1 MEKIRISA
9 VKYANTYPFIYG
21 LTESGFEKKV
31 ILETDHPADCASKLI
46 AGKVD
51 IGLIPVATL
60 HHLKEYHIISDYC
73 IGANGNVR
81 TVMLLSNC
89 PFNNIETIY
98 LDYRSRSS
106 VNLTKVLAKNYWNS
120 EFRWMNTSKGFD
132 FRNIGMKEA
141 VVLIGD
147 QCFEYEKSFRYG
159 IDLAREWKN
168 FSGLPFVFA
177 CWAANKVIDPVFIA
191 DFNKALSLGVGN
203 IDAVVQKY
211 ANAGVISGNDLKI
224 YLSENIDYDLNDDK
238 KKAMKLFLELMGK
251 LNKIN

>member
-21 LTESGFEKKV
+21 LTESGFDEKV
-31 ILETDHPADCASKLI
+31 ILETDHPADCAAKLI
-46 AGKVD
+46 SGKVD
-51 IGLIPVATL
+51 IGLVPVATL
-60 HHLKEYHIISDYC
+60 PLLPEYHIISEYC

-89 PFNNIETIY
+89 PFNNIETVF

-106 VNLTKVLAKNYWNS
+106 VNLTKVLAKHYWNS

-132 FRNIGMKEA
+132 FRNIKKNEA

-147 QCFEYEKSFRYG
+147 QCFEYEKSFSYK
-159 IDLAREWKN
+159 IDLALEWKN

-177 CWAANKVIDPVFIA
+177 CWTANKIIDQEFIA
-191 DFNKALSLGVGN
+191 EFNKALSLGVEN

-211 ANAGVISGNDLKI
+211 GKTGVISGNDLST
-224 YLSENIDYDLNDDK
+224 YLKENIDYDLDDDK

-251 LNKIN
+251 LK

>member
-21 LTESGFEKKV
+21 LTESGFDKNV
-31 ILETDHPADCASKLI
+31 TLETDHPADCAAKLI

-60 HHLKEYHIISDYC
+60 PLMSEYHIISDFC

-89 PFNNIETIY
+89 PFNNIETVF

-106 VNLTKVLAKNYWNS
+106 VNLTKVLAKNFWNS

-132 FRNIGMKEA
+132 FRNIGRNQA

-147 QCFEYEKSFRYG
+147 QCFEYEKSFSYK
-159 IDLAREWKN
+159 IDLALEWRN

-177 CWAANKVIDPVFIA
+177 CWTSNKKLDRDFIA
-191 DFNKALSLGVGN
+191 EFNKALSLGVKN

-211 ANAGVISGNDLKI
+211 GKTGVISGSDLKT
-224 YLSENIDYDLNDDK
+224 YLKENIDYDLNDDK
-238 KKAMKLFLELMGK
+238 KKAMKLFLELMGE
-251 LNKIN
+251 L

>member
-21 LTESGFEKKV
+21 LTESGFDKNV
-31 ILETDHPADCASKLI
+31 TLETDHPADCAAKLI
-46 AGKVD
+46 AGNVD

-60 HHLKEYHIISDYC
+60 PLMSEYHIISDFC

-89 PFNNIETIY
+89 PFNNIETVF

-106 VNLTKVLAKNYWNS
+106 VNLTKVLAKNFWNS

-132 FRNIGMKEA
+132 FRNIGRNQA

-147 QCFEYEKSFRYG
+147 QCFEYEKSFSYK
-159 IDLAREWKN
+159 IDLALEWKN

-177 CWAANKVIDPVFIA
+177 CWTSNKKLDRDFIA
-191 DFNKALSLGVGN
+191 EFNKALSLGVKN

-211 ANAGVISGNDLKI
+211 GKTGVISGSDLKT
-224 YLSENIDYDLNDDK
+224 YLKENIDYDLNDDK
-238 KKAMKLFLELMGK
+238 KKAMKLFLELMGE
-251 LNKIN
+251 L

>member
-21 LTESGFEKKV
+21 LTESGFDKNV
-31 ILETDHPADCASKLI
+31 TLETDHPADCAAKLI

-60 HHLKEYHIISDYC
+60 PLMSEYHIISDFC

-89 PFNNIETIY
+89 PFNNIETVF

-106 VNLTKVLAKNYWNS
+106 VNLTKVLAKNFWNS

-132 FRNIGMKEA
+132 FRNIGRNQA

-147 QCFEYEKSFRYG
+147 QCFEYEKSFSYK
-159 IDLAREWKN
+159 IDLALEWKN

-177 CWAANKVIDPVFIA
+177 CWTSNKKLDRDFIA
-191 DFNKALSLGVGN
+191 EFNKALSLGVKN

-211 ANAGVISGNDLKI
+211 GKTGVISGSDLKT
-224 YLSENIDYDLNDDK
+224 YLKENIDYDLNDDK
-238 KKAMKLFLELMGK
+238 KKAMKLFLELMGE
-251 LNKIN
+251 L

>member
-1 MEKIRISA
+1 MDKIRISA

-21 LTESGFEKKV
+21 LTESGFDKKV
-31 ILETDHPADCASKLI
+31 LLETDHPADCAAKLI

-51 IGLIPVATL
+51 IGLIPVATIPL
-60 HHLKEYHIISDYC
+60 LKEYHIISEYC

-98 LDYRSRSS
+98 LDYRSKSS
-106 VNLTKVLAKNYWNS
+106 VNLTKVLAKNFWKT

-132 FRNIGMKEA
+132 FRNIGKNEA

-147 QCFEYEKSFRYG
+147 QCFEYEKSFRYK
-159 IDLAREWKN
+159 IDLALEWRN

-177 CWAANKVIDPVFIA
+177 CWTANKILDAEFITE
-191 DFNKALSLGVGN
+191 FNSALSLGVN
-203 IDAVVQKY
+203 DIDGVVKKY
-211 ANAGVISGNDLKI
+211 GESGIISGNDLSH
-224 YLSENIDYDLNDDK
+224 YLKENIDYVFNDDK
-238 KKAMKLFLELMGK
+238 KKALKLFLELMGK
-251 LNKIN
+251 LND

>member
-21 LTESGFEKKV
+21 LTESGFDAKV

-46 AGKVD
+46 SGKVD
-51 IGLIPVATL
+51 IGLVPVAIL
-60 HHLKEYHIISDYC
+60 PLLSEYHIISEYC
-73 IGANGNVR
+73 IGANRNVR

-89 PFNNIETIY
+89 PFNNIETVF

-106 VNLTKVLAKNYWNS
+106 VNLSKVLAKNYWNS

-132 FRNIGMKEA
+132 FRNIKKNEA

-147 QCFEYEKSFRYG
+147 QCFEYEKSFSYK
-159 IDLAREWKN
+159 IDLALEWKN

-177 CWAANKVIDPVFIA
+177 CWTANKIIDQEFISE
-191 DFNKALSLGVGN
+191 FNKALSLGVGN

-211 ANAGVISGNDLKI
+211 GKTGVISGNNLRTYLK
-224 YLSENIDYDLNDDK
+224 ENIDYDLDDDK

-251 LNKIN
+251 LK